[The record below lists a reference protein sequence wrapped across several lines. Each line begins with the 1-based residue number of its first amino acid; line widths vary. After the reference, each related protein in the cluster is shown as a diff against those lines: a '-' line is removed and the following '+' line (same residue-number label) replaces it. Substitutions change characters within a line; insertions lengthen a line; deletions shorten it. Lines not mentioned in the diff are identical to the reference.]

1 MFRIKY
7 LSFIFFFWLSNASV
21 FGQVNVL
28 SDKTSVSVITCGTG
42 NEVYSFFGHTAIR
55 IKDPASNLDVVYN
68 YGMFDFDTPNFV
80 VKFSKGDLQ
89 YFVGSTGFNDFA
101 AQYIYEK
108 RSVAEQI
115 LNLSLEQKQK
125 LFDKLNA
132 ALYSEDRFYTY
143 KFIDRNC
150 TTMVVDIL
158 NEILGEK
165 AIVKTKKTDETYR
178 EILYPYFNN
187 HFYEQL
193 GTSIIF
199 GTKVDQNGTKI
210 FLPLE
215 LEKSINE
222 VKYKNEPLLVKH
234 NKILNITTETPFSW
248 WNNIYTYLAFLLLVV
263 LARAN
268 NLNMFYFA
276 VVAFI
281 GLIFSVMGLY
291 SFHHE
296 LEYNYNILLFNP
308 VLFLLIWFFY
318 RKNTRW
324 IFRISA
330 FAIGCI
336 GIYLIVMIN
345 KIHLL
350 IVLPL
355 VATNLFLLTKLALKH
370 KPKSQQ

>member
-7 LSFIFFFWLSNASV
+7 LLFIFLFWLSNASV

-89 YFVGSTGFNDFA
+89 YFVGSTSFNDFT

-132 ALYSEDRFYTY
+132 ALYSEDRYYTY

-165 AIVKTKKTDETYR
+165 AIAKTEKTDETYR

-215 LEKSINE
+215 LEKSISE
-222 VKYKNEPLLVKH
+222 IKYKNEPLLVKH
-234 NKILNITTETPFSW
+234 RKILNMTAEAPFSW
-248 WNNIYTYLAFLLLVV
+248 WNNIYTYLAFLLLVF
-263 LARAN
+263 LARVN

-355 VATNLFLLTKLALKH
+355 VATNLILLTKLALKN

>member
-7 LSFIFFFWLSNASV
+7 LSFIFLFWLSNASV

-132 ALYSEDRFYTY
+132 ALYSEDRYYTY

-234 NKILNITTETPFSW
+234 NNILNVTAEAPFSW

-263 LARAN
+263 LARVN
-268 NLNMFYFA
+268 NLNMFYLA

-318 RKNTRW
+318 RKNTMW

-355 VATNLFLLTKLALKH
+355 VATNLILLTKLVLKH

>member
-1 MFRIKY
+1 MFRFKY
-7 LSFIFFFWLSNASV
+7 LLFIFLFWLSNASV
-21 FGQVNVL
+21 FGQVNVI
-28 SDKTSVSVITCGTG
+28 SEKASVSVITCGTG

-132 ALYSEDRFYTY
+132 ALYSEDRYYTY

-263 LARAN
+263 LARVN

-276 VVAFI
+276 VVAFT
-281 GLIFSVMGLY
+281 GLIFSAMGLY

-355 VATNLFLLTKLALKH
+355 VATNLILLNKLALKH
-370 KPKSQQ
+370 KPKSQR